1 MSILRA
7 LLCIKLIML
16 LLGCIQLPYIDRYG
30 ISQANFRIDVII
42 LHTLVWIG
50 YTQ

>member
-1 MSILRA
+1 MSTLHA
-7 LLCIKLIML
+7 LLCIKLIMF

-30 ISQANFRIDVII
+30 ISHDNFRIDVII
-42 LHTLVWIG
+42 LHTSVWIG